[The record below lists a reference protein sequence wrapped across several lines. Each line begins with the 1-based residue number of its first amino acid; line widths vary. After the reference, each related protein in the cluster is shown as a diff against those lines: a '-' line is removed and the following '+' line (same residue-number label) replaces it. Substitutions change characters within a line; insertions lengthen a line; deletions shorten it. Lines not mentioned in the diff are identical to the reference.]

1 MPVDTIRRPRPLAL
15 PNPPPKPPPRF
26 MQPGFVHPGSA
37 EPPRPFKTS
46 NQDKQPAGAVQRAK
60 RTGES
65 GTARSVDSIGKR
77 TA

>member
-15 PNPPPKPPPRF
+15 PKPPPRF

-46 NQDKQPAGAVQRAK
+46 NQDNQPAGAVQRAK
-60 RTGES
+60 RTGEEN
-65 GTARSVDSIGKR
+65 GRVRDGQKR
-77 TA
+77 